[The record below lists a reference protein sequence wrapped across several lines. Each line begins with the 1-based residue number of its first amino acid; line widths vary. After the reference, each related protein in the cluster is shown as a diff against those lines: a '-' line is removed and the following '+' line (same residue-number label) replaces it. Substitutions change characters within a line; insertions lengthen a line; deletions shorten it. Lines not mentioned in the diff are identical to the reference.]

1 MKRILISFFLFFP
14 LKNYSQQA
22 IKVHYTSYFNVSK
35 ATEEIKKTQPDYYNK
50 LMDEEMMAKMLR
62 FSLDIQ
68 NNTSLFYLQES
79 LISDLEDPIVKNYV
93 VGEFY
98 GLSKIYVD
106 KNKDT
111 LVEQLNWPMGKFLK
125 NKKASFI
132 EWEITTETKEI
143 NGYQCFKANY
153 VYSQPWRDRIV
164 SKKVEAWY
172 CPVLPYSFGPIRYNG
187 LPGLILELHEKDI
200 TFVVEKIE
208 FLKKDLKITQPTDGE
223 IYNHEEM
230 SKKFSRIK
238 ENLKGG

>member
-1 MKRILISFFLFFP
+1 MPEKILLFLIFSV
-14 LKNYSQQA
+14 LKMYSQEA
-22 IKVHYTSYFNVSK
+22 IRIQYSTYFNTSE
-35 ATEEIKKTQPDYYNK
+35 ATEEIKKTQPNYYALIK
-50 LMDEEMMAKMLR
+50 DKEMMAKMLK

-79 LISDLEDPIVKNYV
+79 LISDLENQMIRDFV

-98 GLSKIYVD
+98 GLSKIYID

-153 VYSQPWRDRIV
+153 IYSEPWKGKINSRNV
-164 SKKVEAWY
+164 TAWY
-172 CPVLPYSFGPIRYNG
+172 CPDLPYSFGPIRYNG

-208 FLKKDLKITQPTDGE
+208 FLKKDLKIIQPIDGE